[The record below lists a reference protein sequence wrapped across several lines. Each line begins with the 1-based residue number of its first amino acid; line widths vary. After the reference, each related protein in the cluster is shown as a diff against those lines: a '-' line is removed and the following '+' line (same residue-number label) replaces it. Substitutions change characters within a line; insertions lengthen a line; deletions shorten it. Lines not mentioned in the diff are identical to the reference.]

1 MIAAGQW
8 QPVILESELPGG
20 KLPETA
26 RERELVA
33 RALRPPPP
41 TCLQAGRPLATQQLQ
56 IHGCNTM
63 HRQRLRQHA
72 ALVARAAWLK
82 QSRCRFRGDSGKR
95 RNPRLMRSGVAGPG
109 PHSSFSSQF
118 SVARGAFWSRWSRDL
133 LGRFGWE
140 EMSSALSL
148 SGHDFARA

>member
-41 TCLQAGRPLATQQLQ
+41 SRSVSRVGLLATAVTAVL
-56 IHGCNTM
+56 
-63 HRQRLRQHA
+63 
-72 ALVARAAWLK
+72 
-82 QSRCRFRGDSGKR
+82 
-95 RNPRLMRSGVAGPG
+95 
-109 PHSSFSSQF
+109 
-118 SVARGAFWSRWSRDL
+118 
-133 LGRFGWE
+133 
-140 EMSSALSL
+140 
-148 SGHDFARA
+148 

>member
-41 TCLQAGRPLATQQLQ
+41 TCLQAGRAA
-56 IHGCNTM
+56 G
-63 HRQRLRQHA
+63 HA
-72 ALVARAAWLK
+72 AVADAWL
-82 QSRCRFRGDSGKR
+82 QHHASAAASANVRHSLRG
-95 RNPRLMRSGVAGPG
+95 
-109 PHSSFSSQF
+109 
-118 SVARGAFWSRWSRDL
+118 
-133 LGRFGWE
+133 
-140 EMSSALSL
+140 L
-148 SGHDFARA
+148 SG